1 MSNEVSSAL
10 SDDLSEDEMRDSST
24 VVSQSISGCFT
35 AASEKK
41 FGFGLE
47 ALELLTINVGLAQ
60 ERSKIVTG
68 TGHRVTLSE

>member
-1 MSNEVSSAL
+1 
-10 SDDLSEDEMRDSST
+10 MRDSST
-24 VVSQSISGCFT
+24 VVSQNISGCFT

-47 ALELLTINVGLAQ
+47 ALDLLTVNVGLVR
-60 ERSKIVTG
+60 EKSKIVTG

>member
-1 MSNEVSSAL
+1 
-10 SDDLSEDEMRDSST
+10 MRDPGI
-24 VVSQSISGCFT
+24 VVSQDVSGCFT

-47 ALELLTINVGLAQ
+47 ALDLLTINVGLAQ
-60 ERSKIVTG
+60 GKSKIISG